1 MQIWPTLTSI
11 YNYLSQEMKF
21 LISTV
26 RPFKAAYIAGSL
38 ISFYTRQSFM
48 IRNQN
53 LSSQRYMDHSNSICP
68 ALFVFII
75 LLIQTP
81 ETLCQNNGSSGEYE
95 ACGEPFNCANIENV
109 GYPFWGGSQPAYC
122 GHPSFELDCSKDLPE
137 ITIQSVKYRVVNI
150 SNRADTATIAR
161 DDLTSN
167 ICPSNPRNASLD
179 FNLFSYVSSGADKN
193 ISLFYG
199 CTSVSL
205 VSNLFNCN
213 STGNGLW
220 SRSTGLPSNNNI
232 KCGFEIFVTV
242 TQEAFEALGNAS
254 QLASEELLRT
264 SVAGG
269 FAVEWKANNS
279 LCEEC
284 RSSGGRCG
292 SNANL
297 ISTQFV
303 CYYESKKG
311 LSTVVDIP
319 FESKKGLSTGVKFPF
334 ESRKLLAINVKDDQD
349 YSKFLLPTFGSFP
362 IYLVYYPLGI
372 FGIII
377 TLVLII
383 RCCKRK
389 SDESIERIEAFIRTN
404 GCNATKVYTYLD
416 IKKMTNSFKDK
427 IGEGGFGSVYKGK
440 LPDGNPV
447 AVKLL
452 TDTKGTGDDFINE
465 VASICRTSHVN
476 IVTLVGF
483 CYQKKRALVYEFMP
497 NGSLDKYIGN
507 KGSQNMSCLEWK
519 TLYQI
524 AIGIA
529 RGLEYLHRGCNT
541 RIMHFDIK
549 PNNILLD
556 KDFTPKISDFG
567 LAKLCKK
574 EQSIVSLSACGVRG
588 TIGYIAPEV
597 IFGSIGNVSHKS
609 DVYSYGMT
617 VIDMVGVRE
626 NVNAAQTSDLY
637 FPNWIYEHLEQGL
650 DFSLEGII
658 DEEDKEM
665 AMKMILVSLWC
676 IQTNPAD
683 RPSIRRVV
691 EMLEGSIGS
700 LQIPPKPVFC
710 PPTEFPQLFSTSSSV
725 TTEI

>member
-1 MQIWPTLTSI
+1 MLHDHPANMDS
-11 YNYLSQEMKF
+11 NLSLKS
-21 LISTV
+21 LL
-26 RPFKAAYIAGSL
+26 SL
-38 ISFYTRQSFM
+38 IT
-48 IRNQN
+48 
-53 LSSQRYMDHSNSICP
+53 
-68 ALFVFII
+68 
-75 LLIQTP
+75 LLIFIHTP
-81 ETLCQNNGSSGEYE
+81 ANFCLDVYVR
-95 ACGEPFNCANIENV
+95 CGEAFSCANIENI
-109 GYPFWGGSQPAYC
+109 GYPFWGGSRPVYC

-137 ITIQSVKYRVVNI
+137 ITIQSVKYRVVNT
-150 SNRADTATIAR
+150 SNRPAQTATIAR
-161 DDLTSN
+161 DDLLSN
-167 ICPSNPRNASLD
+167 IN
-179 FNLFSYVSSGADKN
+179 
-193 ISLFYG
+193 
-199 CTSVSL
+199 
-205 VSNLFNCN
+205 
-213 STGNGLW
+213 
-220 SRSTGLPSNNNI
+220 
-232 KCGFEIFVTV
+232 TV
-242 TQEAFEALGNAS
+242 TQGAFEALGNAS
-254 QLASEELLRT
+254 LVSEDLLRT
-264 SVAGG
+264 SAGG
-269 FAVEWKANNS
+269 GFLVEWKANNS

-284 RSSGGRCG
+284 MRSGGRCG
-292 SNANL
+292 SNG

-303 CYYESKKG
+303 CYCPNGTSSSSTYSNPHSNEYKKG
-311 LSTVVDIP
+311 LST
-319 FESKKGLSTGVKFPF
+319 
-334 ESRKLLAINVKDDQD
+334 ESRKLLGNNMKDDQ
-349 YSKFLLPTFGSFP
+349 
-362 IYLVYYPLGI
+362 VYPLGI
-372 FGIII
+372 FGTII
-377 TLVLII
+377 TLTYII
-383 RCCKRK
+383 RFCKRK
-389 SDESIERIEAFIRTN
+389 SDDESLKKIEAFIRTN

-440 LPDGNPV
+440 LPDGCPV

-452 TDTKGTGDDFINE
+452 NTKGTGEDFINE
-465 VASICRTSHVN
+465 VASISRTSHVN
-476 IVTLVGF
+476 IVTLMGF

-507 KGSQNMSCLEWK
+507 KGLQNMSCLAWK

-524 AIGIA
+524 AIGIG
-529 RGLEYLHRGCNT
+529 RGLEYLHKGCKT

-574 EQSIVSLSACGVRG
+574 EGSIVSLSECGVRG

-626 NVNAAQTSDLY
+626 NVHVGQTSDLY

-650 DFSLEGII
+650 DFSLEGIT

-683 RPSIRRVV
+683 RPSIRKAV
-691 EMLEGSIGS
+691 EMLEGSFDS
-700 LQIPPKPVFC
+700 LQIPPKPHFC
-710 PPTEFPQLFSTSSSV
+710 PPTDEFPQQSSTSSV

>member
-1 MQIWPTLTSI
+1 MD
-11 YNYLSQEMKF
+11 
-21 LISTV
+21 
-26 RPFKAAYIAGSL
+26 
-38 ISFYTRQSFM
+38 
-48 IRNQN
+48 
-53 LSSQRYMDHSNSICP
+53 SSNPICP

-81 ETLCQNNGSSGEYE
+81 VTLCQNSEFE
-95 ACGEPFNCANIENV
+95 TCGEAFSCANIENV
-109 GYPFWGGSQPAYC
+109 GYPFWGGSLPAYC

-150 SNRADTATIAR
+150 SNWPAQTATIAR
-161 DDLTSN
+161 EDLTSN

-199 CTSVSL
+199 CTITTLTRVPL
-205 VSNLFNCN
+205 VSNLFNCSEANSN

-220 SRSTGLPSNNNI
+220 SPSTAGLPNNNI

-242 TQEAFEALGNAS
+242 TREAFEALGNAS
-254 QLASEELLRT
+254 RLASEEVMRT
-264 SVAGG
+264 SVGGG

-284 RSSGGRCG
+284 RNSGGICG
-292 SNANL
+292 SNANH

-303 CYYESKKG
+303 CYYG
-311 LSTVVDIP
+311 IP
-319 FESKKGLSTGVKFPF
+319 FPSPFSITLGYRNFESKEGLSTGVNIPF
-334 ESRKLLAINVKDDQD
+334 
-349 YSKFLLPTFGSFP
+349 G
-362 IYLVYYPLGI
+362 YLLGI
-372 FGIII
+372 FGIILTSMFI
-377 TLVLII
+377 CCC
-383 RCCKRK
+383 CCKRK
-389 SDESIERIEAFIRTN
+389 SDESLEKIEAFIRTN

-440 LPDGNPV
+440 LPDGCPV

-452 TDTKGTGDDFINE
+452 TDTKGTGEDFINE
-465 VASICRTSHVN
+465 VASISRTSHVN
-476 IVTLVGF
+476 IVILMGF

-519 TLYQI
+519 TLYHI

-617 VIDMVGVRE
+617 VINMVGVRE

-650 DFSLEGII
+650 DFSLEGIR

-691 EMLEGSIGS
+691 EMLEGSIAS

>member
-303 CYYESKKG
+303 CYYARSSSNSKRRSLGK
-311 LSTVVDIP
+311 V
-319 FESKKGLSTGVKFPF
+319 
-334 ESRKLLAINVKDDQD
+334 
-349 YSKFLLPTFGSFP
+349 
-362 IYLVYYPLGI
+362 LGI
-372 FGIII
+372 VGAILGGIGIGW
-377 TLVLII
+377 LVCRQKGKWVVAAQEQQQQEELQPVQN
-383 RCCKRK
+383 
-389 SDESIERIEAFIRTN
+389 IEAFIRTN
-404 GCNATKVYTYLD
+404 GFHGTKLYTYSD
-416 IKKMTNSFKDK
+416 ILKMTNSFNDK
-427 IGEGGFGSVYKGK
+427 IGEGGFGCVYRGK
-440 LPDGNPV
+440 LPDGYPV

-452 TDTKGTGDDFINE
+452 TNTKGNGEDFINE
-465 VASICRTSHVN
+465 VATISRTSHVN
-476 IVTLVGF
+476 VVTLVGF
-483 CYQKKRALVYEFMP
+483 CYQKKRALIYEFMP

-507 KGSQNMSCLEWK
+507 MESPNKNCVLEWK

-556 KDFTPKISDFG
+556 KDFAPKISDFG

-574 EQSIVSLSACGVRG
+574 KESVVSLSVYGARG
-588 TIGYIAPEV
+588 TVGYIAPEV
-597 IFGSIGNVSHKS
+597 FFRSIGSVSHKS

-617 VIDMVGVRE
+617 VIDMVGVRG
-626 NVNAAQTSDLY
+626 NGDLDNKTSSDSSY
-637 FPNWIYEHLEQGL
+637 FLSWVYEYLEQGF
-650 DFSLEGII
+650 DFNAYQGIR

-665 AMKMILVSLWC
+665 AIKMMLVSLWC

-683 RPSIRRVV
+683 RPSIRKVV
-691 EMLEGSIGS
+691 EMLEGSIES
-700 LQIPPKPVFC
+700 LEIPPKPFFS
-710 PPTEFPQLFSTSSSV
+710 PPIHDSPHHSISSGP
-725 TTEI
+725 